1 MISLIGL
8 SFADFSILHSFFTLV
23 NIFFHLFLKPLSSSL
38 ECSLNLPYS
47 SSFVKPFFTFFYLFL
62 FFSKI
67 KKRTGSLLLSHRST
81 IVAVMMLNFCVRYGY
96 RCVHHA
102 IITRS
107 SLSSIL
113 QDTQNQIVVSFFQ
126 ARLPFRSSPR
136 PISISPL
143 NMSPCLHS

>member
-1 MISLIGL
+1 MIKC
-8 SFADFSILHSFFTLV
+8 ILK
-23 NIFFHLFLKPLSSSL
+23 KPYHNGMTCQGS
-38 ECSLNLPYS
+38 CKN
-47 SSFVKPFFTFFYLFL
+47 
-62 FFSKI
+62 I
-67 KKRTGSLLLSHRST
+67 KKRNWQRAIFAQRT
-81 IVAVMMLNFCVRYGY
+81 IFAAMMLNFCVRYGY

-113 QDTQNQIVVSFFQ
+113 QDTQNQIVVLYLQ

-143 NMSPCLHS
+143 NMSPCLHSWPIYLIVFKGSYLLAQWEISSWSGFHT